1 MDVLMA
7 KLSVEQALL
16 RAAAHMRKGEA
27 ESAKAL
33 YDTVLVAYP
42 KNTRA
47 QKGLEKLNGVTHE
60 KEDIKT
66 PPKQQLDALI
76 ASYNLGRFSEL
87 IEQSEHLIAEYPSSF
102 LLWNILAAGRKAL
115 GQLAEAEQSFRRAT
129 ELNPTNAEV
138 HNNMG
143 VTLRAQGKLAEA
155 IAAYHRA
162 LEINPANA
170 EAHYN
175 MGNALQEQGKLE
187 EAVSAFH
194 RALEIK
200 PTYADAHNNMGVTLK
215 EQGKLEE
222 ALASYAEAI
231 RIKPD
236 YAEALYNRGLVR
248 LRLHQFR
255 AGFVDHLYR
264 WNTKES
270 GRFPQKAKIP
280 RCEPDT
286 LRGNLL
292 LWAEQGIGDEVFY
305 ANLLPKAL
313 TRDVSITLSADKR
326 LHPILARSFPEVR
339 LLDKAVLMQSSV
351 DQGYDVQAPIGNLGY
366 LLELD
371 ADSIRATRSVYFKSD
386 LHRREGFGSLL
397 SSRAS
402 GLVCGIAWK
411 SANQKFGADKSV
423 NLSCFRS
430 LLATPGVGFVNLQYG
445 EVDAEIQSVKEELC
459 APVHQIE
466 GLNIFNDIDGLLAL
480 IDACDVVITT
490 SNVTAHLAGSIGK
503 RAAVLVPYGKG
514 RLWYWHDHDKYSLW
528 YPSLRLF
535 YQDNPFD
542 WENPIA
548 ACSQWV
554 RSLR

>member
-115 GQLAEAEQSFRRAT
+115 GQLAEAEQGFRRAT
-129 ELNPTNAEV
+129 ELNPSYAGAYS
-138 HNNMG
+138 NMG
-143 VTLRAQGKLAEA
+143 VTLQEQGKLAEA
-155 IAAYHRA
+155 MTAYHRA
-162 LEINPANA
+162 LEINPAYA
-170 EAHYN
+170 E
-175 MGNALQEQGKLE
+175 
-187 EAVSAFH
+187 
-194 RALEIK
+194 
-200 PTYADAHNNMGVTLK
+200 AHNNMGVVLQD
-215 EQGKLEE
+215 QGKLAE
-222 ALASYAEAI
+222 AIASYAEAI

-248 LRLHQFR
+248 LRLHQFSD
-255 AGFVDHLYR
+255 GFMDYLHR

-270 GRFPQKAKIP
+270 GRFLQKTKIP

-386 LHRREGFGSLL
+386 LHRREEFGSLL

-411 SANQKFGADKSV
+411 SVNQKFGADKSV

-430 LLATPGVGFVNLQYG
+430 LLATPGVDFVNLQYG